1 MPSNYDDQDEE
12 SAEVEVRFVQIDRT
26 SLGRLLM
33 VTGET
38 IDFEDY
44 GDFVVV
50 GSDDLRWL
58 EKIAWDLS
66 IASVLSDDDTN

>member
-1 MPSNYDDQDEE
+1 
-12 SAEVEVRFVQIDRT
+12 
-26 SLGRLLM
+26 M